1 MFEILLKKIKIS
13 IMHDNKLQKRRVFA
27 YQKSPIR
34 TITVLMMNYL
44 NSNCQCTETQQSYRK
59 VRTEIMSK
67 CYTSSVNTLLRTGI
81 TALNSEVDKI
91 DAVL

>member
-1 MFEILLKKIKIS
+1 
-13 IMHDNKLQKRRVFA
+13 MHDNKLQKKRVFA

-34 TITVLMMNYL
+34 TITVLMVNYL
-44 NSNCQCTETQQSYRK
+44 NSNCHCTCTETQQRYRK

-67 CYTSSVNTLLRTGI
+67 CNISTSVNTLLHTEI
-81 TALNSEVDKI
+81 KALNSEVDKT